1 MRRLA
6 SLVEPTG
13 LSFTELQGLKQWELS
28 ALEEYHVDLR
38 KMQERRSS

>member
-13 LSFTELQGLKQWELS
+13 LSFTELQGLRQWELY
-28 ALEEYHVDLR
+28 ALEEYHMDLQ
-38 KMQERRSS
+38 KMQQRRSS